1 MNRPPSP
8 FRKTTMTSRHASH
21 AVGLAVL
28 ASLLGTGAR
37 AQESSYPYMGLSL
50 GQSRANIDEPRITAG
65 LLGAGLATT
74 GIRSNEREAAF
85 KLFGG
90 YQLTPNFAVEAGYFS
105 LGTFGFRATTVPPG
119 TFDGRIRLQGLNL
132 DLVGTWP
139 MTERLSLLGRVGAQY
154 AQAQDRFRGT
164 GAVAISNPNPSRR
177 ETNYKLGA
185 GLQYEINP
193 SMLVR
198 GEVERY
204 RINDAVGN
212 HGDVNVV
219 SLSLVIPFGRTPTP
233 VPRAMAP
240 VPVYVAQAPMPAPTP
255 VPAPAPVPVVVAP
268 PPAPVVA
275 AAPAAPPPARR
286 MVRFSA
292 DSLFAF
298 DRSEVG
304 GDGKAA
310 LDKFAREL
318 QGTDFT
324 QVSVLGH
331 TDRLGSAAYNQN
343 LSQQRA
349 DAVKSYLVSV
359 GGVGAGK
366 ITASGRGESTPVTA
380 AGDCVGNRPTPKLVS
395 CLQPDR
401 RVEVEV
407 NGTR

>member
-1 MNRPPSP
+1 
-8 FRKTTMTSRHASH
+8 MTSRHASH

-240 VPVYVAQAPMPAPTP
+240 A
-255 VPAPAPVPVVVAP
+255 
-268 PPAPVVA
+268 PAPVVA